1 MNFKNPM
8 QLKTMIKKRAEEK
21 NVPAQFVL
29 QRKAFDTESSSL

>member
-8 QLKTMIKKRAEEK
+8 QLKAMIKKRAEEK

-29 QRKAFDTESSSL
+29 QR